1 MEPIDSRC
9 IQYPSSSDDDESD
22 APLTQGD
29 IAFIDDAAENDDR
42 AFYLAADQAVDP
54 LVAFEAACADDS
66 SGDAASE
73 VSAGSPP
80 DPGAEDENGAL
91 STRLVC
97 ASASN
102 RELLKRADPEGEL
115 TPDQQRVIIIL
126 FKRHRSVLVGPGGTG
141 KSKTV
146 AAFCR
151 AHAKKTSVLVL
162 TPTNSQMMGFVDV
175 ATACTT
181 HGFTG
186 SGSRGIRDKSYLLD
200 SLRRKWGKRT
210 DWNDVRTLIIDEVG
224 LVSGCVWK
232 TSCWLN
238 PCTVRRSTLW
248 RRGC

>member
-1 MEPIDSRC
+1 MEGEPADSRC
-9 IQYPSSSDDDESD
+9 IQYASSTDDDESD

-29 IAFIDDAAENDDR
+29 IAFIDDAAEGNDDR
-42 AFYLAADQAVDP
+42 AFYLAVDQAIDP
-54 LVAFEAACADDS
+54 LAASEAVVADDD
-66 SGDAASE
+66 SGDAAPTA
-73 VSAGSPP
+73 SADSSPE
-80 DPGAEDENGAL
+80 PGEGTDDADGA

-102 RELLKRADPEGEL
+102 LELLKRADPDGEL
-115 TPDQQRVIIIL
+115 TPDQQRVILIL

-141 KSKTV
+141 KSKTI

-224 LVSGCVWK
+224 FGWWCV
-232 TSCWLN
+232 
-238 PCTVRRSTLW
+238 
-248 RRGC
+248 